1 MMSEN
6 HNDEQKY
13 LLVEFYGTENHAGS
27 KAKNDIVSILSKNG
41 YRPIDPYAFSRNF
54 IHLDR
59 SGELRFPFS
68 ISKIRGLF
76 YNCLSYLAIKK
87 MYKTLPNN
95 VTLFIQYPL
104 CHLLGRK
111 NWLVPFFSDFLH
123 KKQITLQVLIHD
135 LEGLRNQNKGLQ
147 VADLNFLS
155 LPSLVICHTENMKD
169 WLISNGIEKTMI
181 KVLYFF
187 DYLHSSKT
195 NLTHQKSEGIVF
207 AGNLLKSLFLYNK
220 QLPNDITLNLYGNK
234 PDTIDWGKNIRY
246 FGSYASDELPSKLVG
261 GWGLVWDG
269 DSVDTCSGC
278 LGEYL
283 KYNSSHKNSL
293 YIVSRLPI
301 IIWSKSALSSYI
313 IENNLGI
320 AVDSLQEIPKKI
332 GEVSEIDYLKMLTNV
347 GMYATKLESGQ
358 SILSVLP

>member
-41 YRPIDPYAFSRNF
+41 YRSIDPYAFSYKF
-54 IHLDR
+54 VCLD
-59 SGELRFPFS
+59 S
-68 ISKIRGLF
+68 IAEKQLSYLVGKIRGLF

-135 LEGLRNQNKGLQ
+135 LEGLRNQNKELQ
-147 VADLNFLS
+147 TAELKLFS
-155 LPSLVICHTENMKD
+155 LASLIICHTKNMKD
-169 WLISNGIEKTMI
+169 WLVSNGIEKTRI
-181 KVLYFF
+181 KVLHFF
-187 DYLHSSKT
+187 DYLHSSKP
-195 NLTHQKSEGIVF
+195 NLIHQKSEGIVF
-207 AGNLLKSLFLYNK
+207 AGNLSKSLFLYNK
-220 QLPNDITLNLYGNK
+220 NLPNNITFNLYGNR
-234 PDTIDWGKNIRY
+234 PDIIDWGKNIRY

-269 DSVDTCSGC
+269 DSVDTCGGY

-283 KYNSSHKNSL
+283 QYNSSHKNSL

-301 IIWSKSALSSYI
+301 IIWSKAALASYI
-313 IENNLGI
+313 VKNNLGI

-332 GEVSEIDYLKMLTNV
+332 AEVSEREYLEMLSNIDVWAK
-347 GMYATKLESGQ
+347 KLEMGQ
-358 SILSVLP
+358 SILSVL

>member
-6 HNDEQKY
+6 YNEEQKY
-13 LLVEFYGTENHAGS
+13 LLVEFYGSANHAGS

-41 YRPIDPYAFSRNF
+41 YRSIDPYAFSYKF

-59 SGELRFPFS
+59 GAEQRPSFVVR
-68 ISKIRGLF
+68 KIRGLLDF
-76 YNCLSYLAIKK
+76 FLYYLAIKK
-87 MYKTLPNN
+87 MYKTLPDRA
-95 VTLFIQYPL
+95 TLLIQYPL
-104 CHLLGRK
+104 YHFLGKKR
-111 NWLVPFFSDFLH
+111 WLIPVFSSLIY
-123 KKQITLQVLIHD
+123 KKQITLQILIHD
-135 LEGLRNQNKGLQ
+135 LLGLRNQNRKMQ
-147 VADLNFLS
+147 SVDLKFLS
-155 LPSLVICHTENMKD
+155 SASLVICHTENMKD
-169 WLISNGIEKTMI
+169 WLISNGIEKNRI

-207 AGNLLKSLFLYNK
+207 AGNLSKSLFLYNK

-269 DSVDTCSGC
+269 DSVDTCGGY

-283 KYNSSHKNSL
+283 QYNSSHKNSL

-301 IIWSKSALSSYI
+301 IIWSKAALASYI
-313 IENNLGI
+313 VKNNLGI
-320 AVDSLQEIPKKI
+320 TVGSLQEIPKKI
-332 GEVSEIDYLKMLTNV
+332 AEVSEREYLEMLSNIDVWAK
-347 GMYATKLESGQ
+347 KLEMGQ
-358 SILSVLP
+358 SILSVLR